1 MMPEL
6 NSLDPE
12 PQEGY
17 IELEEDSSDDGDDN
31 NEEAQIQSGE
41 IFFEEEEEE
50 EEEEDAGGNTDS
62 SNSTKETTE
71 SKWESWPAGGMYG
84 DEQLFARDPYT
95 AGMMYSFGLEVYEE
109 ESDSDDEDW

>member
-41 IFFEEEEEE
+41 IFCE

-62 SNSTKETTE
+62 SDSTEETTE
-71 SKWESWPAGGMYG
+71 SECESWPAGGMCG
-84 DEQLFARDPYT
+84 DEQLFAMDPYT
-95 AGMMYSFGLEVYEE
+95 AGMMYGFGLEVYEE